1 MTEHAAEHTPQ
12 RRFAMFPKFDFIRR
26 FTDDVGQIAR
36 LVAFNIDVDVDVTE
50 EEILEDLEIR
60 GYGVQAGR

>member
-1 MTEHAAEHTPQ
+1 
-12 RRFAMFPKFDFIRR
+12 MFPKFDFIRR